1 MEFEP
6 LIALGGLVIG
16 VLIGLTGMGGGA
28 LLTPF
33 LILMGVRPVVAVG
46 TDLAQMSVTKF
57 FGAWQH
63 QRQGS
68 VDRRLVLLLALG
80 SVPGALAGVGLLVFL
95 RDVAG
100 VSIDVLTTRFVGA
113 MLVLVSLVMLLRLRY
128 GPTVQAA
135 AVNGLVHLSPARKLL
150 LPVLGFGIGLLV
162 GISSV
167 GSGTLF
173 LVAFTLLFRMR
184 MVKMVGTD
192 IFHAAILTAAAGLA
206 HIGAG
211 NVDFVLAGNILIG
224 TIPGVLLGS
233 RMGVRLPDKGL
244 ASVVA
249 VAMLVAGVK
258 IL

>member
-1 MEFEP
+1 MEFE
-6 LIALGGLVIG
+6 LFIALGGLVIG

-33 LILMGVRPVVAVG
+33 LILMGVQPVVAVG
-46 TDLAQMSVTKF
+46 TDLAQMTVTKF

-68 VDRRLVLLLALG
+68 VDRRLVLFLALG
-80 SVPGALAGVGLLVFL
+80 SVPGALVGVGLLVFL
-95 RDVAG
+95 RDVVG

-128 GPTVQAA
+128 GPMVQAA
-135 AVNGLVHLSPARKLL
+135 GVNGLVHLSPARKLL
-150 LPVLGFGIGLLV
+150 RPVLGFGIGLLV

-173 LVAFTLLFRMR
+173 LVALTLLFRMR
-184 MVKMVGTD
+184 MLKVVGTD